1 MVGNSFGEVFR
12 ITTWGESHGK
22 AIGVIIDGCPAGLH
36 LDKGYIQKELDRRRT
51 GQSEV
56 TSPRKESDKVEIL
69 SGVFEGKTTGTPLS
83 LMVENKD
90 IDSSGYERFKDLFR
104 PGHADYTY
112 QTKYGIRD
120 FRGGGRSSARETV
133 GRVAAGA
140 VAKKV
145 LGLENIKIMGYT
157 LQIGSIKAKKIDL
170 SETEKNEVRCPDRDA
185 GKEMIKRILEVKRS
199 GDSIGGIV
207 ELIVTGV
214 IPGLGEPVFDKLD
227 GDIARAMLSIGA
239 VKGIEIGAGFDV
251 ATFLGSQNNDEF
263 YNNKGTIA
271 TRTNNSG
278 GILGGIS
285 TGEEIKIRIA
295 VKPTPSISKTQK
307 TVNITGEDS
316 TIVIH
321 GRHDPCIC
329 PRIIPVAEAMM
340 ALVLTD
346 HLLRNKLA
354 RIS

>member
-1 MVGNSFGEVFR
+1 MAGNSFGEVFK

-36 LDKGYIQKELDRRRT
+36 LDKGDIQKELDRRRA

-69 SGVFEGKTTGTPLS
+69 SGVFEGKTIGTPLS
-83 LMVENKD
+83 LIVENKD
-90 IDSSGYERFKDLFR
+90 VDSSGYKRFKDLFR

-120 FRGGGRSSARETV
+120 FHGGGRSSARETV

-145 LGLENIKIMGYT
+145 LELENIKIMGYT
-157 LQIGSIKAKKIDL
+157 LQIGDIKVNKIDL
-170 SETEKNEVRCPDRDA
+170 SEIEKNTVRCPDRDTA
-185 GKEMIKRILEVKRS
+185 KEMIKSILEIKKS

-207 ELIVTGV
+207 EVVVTGV
-214 IPGLGEPVFDKLD
+214 PAGLGEPVFDKLD
-227 GDIARAMLSIGA
+227 GDIAKAMLSIGA
-239 VKGIEIGAGFDV
+239 VKGIEIGAGFEV
-251 ATFLGSQNNDEF
+251 ATLPGSENNDEF

-271 TRTNNSG
+271 TRTNNAG

-295 VKPTPSISKTQK
+295 VKPTPSISKTQR
-307 TVNITGEDS
+307 TVNIKGEGS